1 MFRTSLYVLIIALI
15 TQINSSLQCMLHQE
29 KDICFSF
36 KSELSNQV
44 VGLVK
49 EKSEKTYTYIIKPHQ
64 KNGLGFK
71 INDVYT
77 AKNFYFVFDPAITL
91 DEKDSRNRYLQLV
104 GRSNTNKFYF
114 NPIDQLPWR
123 SATMGIFLLIKSITP
138 EYNPEGTIKR
148 YVMRLGFK
156 IDDEDENPFNAIYLY
171 TQEADDDDA
180 SSDWGS

>member
-15 TQINSSLQCMLHQE
+15 TQINSSLQCMKLQE
-29 KDICFSF
+29 KDLCFSF

-49 EKSEKTYTYIIKPHQ
+49 EKSEKTYTYVIKPHQ

-71 INDVYT
+71 INDVYK
-77 AKNFYFVFDPAITL
+77 AKNLYFVFDPSTII
-91 DEKDSRNRYLQLV
+91 DEKDPRNRCLQLV
-104 GRSNTNKFYF
+104 GCSNINKFYF
-114 NPIDQLPWR
+114 HPIAQLPWK
-123 SATMGIFLLIKSITP
+123 SATMGIFVLIKSITP

-148 YVMRLGFK
+148 YIMHLGFK
-156 IDDEDENPFNAIYLY
+156 IDGEDENPFNAIYLY
-171 TQEADDDDA
+171 SQESDDDDA